1 MPAKYDSGII
11 YPEPGIQGFL
21 KNFLPGLVF
30 SFLDLAPDD
39 IDWHY

>member
-1 MPAKYDSGII
+1 MPAKNDSGII

-21 KNFLPGLVF
+21 KNFLPVLVF

-39 IDWHY
+39 ID